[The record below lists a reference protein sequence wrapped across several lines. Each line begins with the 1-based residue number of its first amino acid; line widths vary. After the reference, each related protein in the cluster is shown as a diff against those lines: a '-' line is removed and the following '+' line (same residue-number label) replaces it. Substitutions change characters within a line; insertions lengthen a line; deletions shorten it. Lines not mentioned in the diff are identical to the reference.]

1 MDAASLETERP
12 AAATVD
18 LDLLSAPELVDRLC
32 TAYDVVG
39 QAVRGALPA
48 LAAVIEEV
56 RPRWLCGGR
65 LLLAGAGTSGRMA
78 AVQAAECPPTFG
90 LEEGRVV
97 PLVAGGLGALAR
109 AVEGAEDDA
118 GAGEAA
124 ALAAGAGPL
133 DTLVAISASGTAPF
147 VRAALA
153 AARARG
159 ALGVAITANPGSPL
173 AVEAEHALVLRT
185 GPEPVAG
192 STRMLAGSA
201 QKMALDLLTTALMV
215 QVGHVHGNRM
225 VDFVPSNTKLRRRA
239 VEMVAALAGVDAAA
253 AGDVLARTDW
263 RVKPA
268 VVMAVRACDLAA
280 ARALLR
286 AAGGS
291 LRRALDGDP
300 GR

>member
-1 MDAASLETERP
+1 MDTESLETERP

-18 LDLLSAPELVDRLC
+18 LDLLGAPALVDRLC
-32 TAYDVVG
+32 AAYDVVG
-39 QAVRGALPA
+39 HAVRGALPA
-48 LAAVIEEV
+48 LAAVLEEV
-56 RPRWLCGGR
+56 RPRWQRGGR

-109 AVEGAEDDA
+109 AVGGAEDDA
-118 GAGEAA
+118 DAGEAA
-124 ALAAGAGPL
+124 ARAVGAGPL

-153 AARARG
+153 AARAKG

-173 AVEAEHALVLRT
+173 AAEADHALELRT

-215 QVGHVHGNRM
+215 QVGHVYGNRM

-239 VEMVAALAGVDAAA
+239 VEMVTALAGVDAAA
-253 AGDVLARTDW
+253 ARDVLARTDW

-291 LRRALDGDP
+291 LRRALEGDP
-300 GR
+300 DR